1 MAVSRVGQNCVG
13 DAAAF
18 SSEGCLRLVD
28 RVGVKRVALP
38 SQQKTAI
45 FIATRPN
52 KFQRRDFGLIGV
64 DPQ

>member
-1 MAVSRVGQNCVG
+1 MAVSRVGQNRVG

-18 SSEGCLRLVD
+18 SREGCLRIVD

-45 FIATRPN
+45 SIATRPTN
-52 KFQRRDFGLIGV
+52 LQRPDFGLFGV